1 MAQGQYY
8 SIRDL
13 ANISGRPGS
22 TIKDIM
28 NFLTRYDFVR
38 QIGTTEPLFTRSS
51 IILSP
56 TLTIKILQSAAKEPE
71 ALKMRRR
78 QLN

>member
-1 MAQGQYY
+1 
-8 SIRDL
+8 
-13 ANISGRPGS
+13 
-22 TIKDIM
+22 M